1 MLHSILLLHLSFGA
15 SLTILSMILT
25 RVMIYHFRI
34 MDNPTHRSSH
44 TDPVPKSGGISIVA
58 TFMIG
63 VIVIYFVSDKAVIER
78 WFFFSFVFSSL
89 FTAGYCFY
97 DDYTHRPVIYK
108 LSAQLIVVLLVL
120 SSGIV
125 LDIISLPL
133 MGNVKLGLIGYPISF
148 IWILG
153 LTNAFNFMDG
163 LDGLAAG
170 VAVIVST
177 FFCYITFTQGSFFV
191 YIICYTLITG
201 SLGFLFYNF
210 PPARVF
216 MGDVGSAFLGFVF
229 AVLAITASRYD
240 HSHTSFMVIPLLLFN
255 FIYDTSF
262 TFVRRLLRGENVMEA
277 HRTHLYQIFNRLGYT
292 HRTVSLFHYG
302 ICILQGFA
310 AIWMVRIP
318 SNPRTLIF
326 IPFLVLQI
334 IYSIIIMRSAKKKGL
349 LITTRETVAE

>member
-1 MLHSILLLHLSFGA
+1 
-15 SLTILSMILT
+15 
-25 RVMIYHFRI
+25 MIYHVRI
-34 MDNPTHRSSH
+34 MDIPTHRSSH

-58 TFMIG
+58 TFLIG
-63 VIVIYFVSDKAVIER
+63 VIVIYFVSDKAMIAH

-89 FTAGYCFY
+89 FMAVYCFY
-97 DDYTHRPVIYK
+97 DDYTNRPVIYK
-108 LSAQLIVVLLVL
+108 LRTQIIVVLLVL

-125 LDIISLPL
+125 LDSVSLPF
-133 MGNVKLGLIGYPISF
+133 MGNVKLGLISYPVSF
-148 IWILG
+148 VWILG

-170 VAVIVST
+170 VSVIVGT
-177 FFCYITFTQGSFFV
+177 FFGYITFTQGSFFV
-191 YIICYTLITG
+191 YIVCYTLITG
-201 SLGFLFYNF
+201 SLGFLVYNF

-216 MGDVGSAFLGFVF
+216 MGDVGSTFLGFVF
-229 AVLAITASRYD
+229 AVLAIIASRYD

-262 TFVRRLLRGENVMEA
+262 TFVRRLVRGENVTEA
-277 HRTHLYQIFNRLGYT
+277 HRTHLYQIFHRLGYT
-292 HRTVSLFHYG
+292 HRTVCLFHYG

-310 AIWMVRIP
+310 AVWMVRIP
-318 SNPRTLIF
+318 GEPRTLIF

-349 LITTRETVAE
+349 LVTTQETVAEGKE